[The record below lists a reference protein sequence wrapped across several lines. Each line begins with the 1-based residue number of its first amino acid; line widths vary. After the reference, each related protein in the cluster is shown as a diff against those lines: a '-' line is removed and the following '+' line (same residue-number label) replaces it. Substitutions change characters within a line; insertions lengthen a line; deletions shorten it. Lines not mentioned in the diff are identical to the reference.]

1 MWLLSGAGLVSLL
14 EFCNKRF
21 ETRQHSIQSSGEK
34 DPVGNLLRGYDDW
47 GRTIEVCRSWLLAAR
62 FSYL

>member
-1 MWLLSGAGLVSLL
+1 VWLLSGAGLVSLL

-34 DPVGNLLRGYDDW
+34 DPVGNL
-47 GRTIEVCRSWLLAAR
+47 VCGVMTTGAGPSKFAVVG
-62 FSYL
+62 F